1 MHKTFSFFFILTFF
15 SCQITSA
22 QNADISLL
30 RMINLNRNRSLD
42 PALKFVSNTVLPLS
56 IAVPSGTITYALIR
70 KDSASKSQ
78 AIIFTSSVV
87 LTEVLV
93 FSLKYSINRERPY
106 LKYPDINNATTEDD
120 PAFPSGHTSA
130 AFALATAA
138 SINYPKWYVIA
149 PSFLY
154 AVAVGYSRL
163 ALGVHYPSDVFMGAL
178 IGSGT
183 AFLSYKLNYWIFEKK
198 SRKKNSATGKKK

>member
-1 MHKTFSFFFILTFF
+1 MHKTFSFFFILTFL
-15 SCQITSA
+15 SCQITHS
-22 QNADISLL
+22 QNADINLL
-30 RMINLNRNRSLD
+30 RKINLNRNRSLD

-56 IAVPSGTITYALIR
+56 IAVPVGTITYALIR

-93 FSLKYSINRERPY
+93 FTLKYSINRERPY
-106 LKYPDINNATTEDD
+106 LKYPDLDNAVTEND

-178 IGSGT
+178 IGSGS
-183 AFLSYKLNYWIFEKK
+183 AFLSYKLNHWLFEKK
-198 SRKKNSATGKKK
+198 SSKRNITSDKRK